1 MPLNVEQLGALHQA
15 KEILEMSGLLGD
27 SNGSETCQLQNILH
41 TLDLGS
47 APHHSLI
54 YSKTLIPNTI
64 PFTSQEILLGDNR
77 VTRQSY
83 VQGIIEHPAHT
94 IIEYPQTG
102 SKMGEM
108 IAHQFLINPKQ
119 SSFVNPK
126 DNIQYSLGDVHGRRA
141 SVTCHLLRDAKTQKP
156 VDCLQIKLSCHCLK
170 YCSFNVPKLTTL
182 PQKSHHDSPGREGFL
197 KTLAFYCVIIKHDCP
212 FSSRFPQN
220 LNEESEEDLES
231 ESDGDDYELLLD
243 IGAHH
248 GPKHH
253 CNGHP
258 ILRYDQYRKPFIQKG
273 YKAHLI
279 LRNLNEFD
287 MEYLQALLE
296 NDAETMATHEINAKN
311 ARYGP
316 LAPSIWHRTADG
328 TLTRGL
334 LSRTESCPAR
344 FEFYYPYNLDRC
356 PAILLVCHNPH
367 SHADPFPARTPQA
380 VMDIFN
386 NLLAH
391 LDWKLADASPHH
403 ILLDSSFMAGLH
415 HVLGWEGLCDLTLS
429 DLHPSLGNSDH
440 TARLINKLRYQH
452 YPHGTGFEGAYHL
465 FTKHNDLPPED
476 QYVWCVE
483 KHEIPGES
491 TFSLVICMFQF
502 EIEAWFP
509 DYLHSIVVAQAF
521 TTSQSAAAHLI
532 LFTCIFTIVEQ
543 DTGQLMDTMAKPWVC
558 HFEILLMLLYCQ
570 NICVNMAGYCS
581 IEWNEA
587 LHALTP
593 YEHLAQFYR
602 YCFAHFSRNVT
613 SLRIAPK
620 VRQAM
625 MSLASAEPLP
635 DLEGT
640 LRLIRTGGK
649 RATDWLKDKEPASGF
664 SFAAIYQPAS
674 KIPLDVWKA
683 SPSTS
688 NGNEQSH
695 HNVNRDGTK
704 LTMLAGIMRGM
715 QYDSRAMRGLEVLQK
730 HGIHTRDQHATHF
743 QRAARTVVRSTK
755 VQKQIVDAHDV
766 DIRSIYQQV
775 LGLQADVQTQ
785 ATVLKRALDSGIQIG
800 IEQAR
805 KTLRTID
812 TKLQTQHVDLVKHQ
826 NHGSGA
832 VPMPDLKDP
841 TNLFDRR
848 ILSDMPIRPQNTSNL
863 ISHYVITD
871 TGGMLKFSDP
881 ENPMENLQKWLKMPM
896 IYLDRKIV

>member
-1 MPLNVEQLGALHQA
+1 MPLSVEQLGALHQA
-15 KEILEMSGLLGD
+15 KEILEASGLLGD
-27 SNGSETCQLQNILH
+27 SDGSETGQLQNILH
-41 TLDLGS
+41 TLETHLGS

-54 YSKTLIPNTI
+54 YSKTLIPNAI
-64 PFTSQEILLGDNR
+64 PFTSQEILLGANR

-102 SKMGEM
+102 SKMGEA
-108 IAHQFLINPKQ
+108 IAHRFLINPKQ

-156 VDCLQIKLSCHCLK
+156 VDCLQIKLSCRCLK

-182 PQKSHHDSPGREGFL
+182 PQKSRHDSPGCEVFL
-197 KTLAFYCVIIKHDCP
+197 KTLAFYCAIIEHGCP
-212 FSSRFPQN
+212 FSSESESFQSESVDGSTELPGRFPQN
-220 LNEESEEDLES
+220 LDEESEEDSES

-243 IGAHH
+243 IRARH

-258 ILRYDQYRKPFIQKG
+258 ILRYDQYRKPFIQCERRRKG

-296 NDAETMATHEINAKN
+296 NDAETVATHEINAKN
-311 ARYGP
+311 AGYGP
-316 LAPSIWHRTADG
+316 LAPCNFVAAPREQKTLCPIWHRTADG

-367 SHADPFPARTPQA
+367 SHADPFPAQTPQA

-391 LDWKLADASPHH
+391 LDWKLADASPRR
-403 ILLDSSFMAGLH
+403 ILLDSSFMAGLRR
-415 HVLGWEGLCDLTLS
+415 VLGWEGLCDPTLS

-465 FTKHNDLPPED
+465 FTEHRDLPPED
-476 QYVWCVE
+476 QYVRCVE
-483 KHEIPGES
+483 KHEIPGEGN
-491 TFSLVICMFQF
+491 FSLVICMFRKMSTLLSITKRPSIDTSFKRLDKWQEF

-509 DYLHSIVVAQAF
+509 DYLRSIVVARAF

-532 LFTCIFTIVEQ
+532 LFTRIFAIVEQ
-543 DTGQLMDTMAKPWVC
+543 DTGQLVCFRHIHGEGFDSFMADG
-558 HFEILLMLLYCQ
+558 HRGQALGLGFYCQ

-581 IEWNEA
+581 IEWNKA

-593 YEHLAQFYR
+593 YEHLARFYR
-602 YCFAHFSRNVT
+602 YCFAHFSRNIT
-613 SLRIAPK
+613 SLQIAPK

-625 MSLASAEPLP
+625 MSLASAQPLP

-649 RATDWLKDKEPASGF
+649 RAADWLKDKEAASGF
-664 SFAAIYQPAS
+664 SFAAIYRPAS

-695 HNVNRDGTK
+695 RNVNRDGTK

-743 QRAARTVVRSTK
+743 RRAARTVVRSTK
-755 VQKQIVDAHDV
+755 VQKRIVDAHDV

-785 ATVLKRALDSGIQIG
+785 AIVLKRALDSGIQIHSD
-800 IEQAR
+800 R
-805 KTLRTID
+805 DRT
-812 TKLQTQHVDLVKHQ
+812 
-826 NHGSGA
+826 S
-832 VPMPDLKDP
+832 
-841 TNLFDRR
+841 
-848 ILSDMPIRPQNTSNL
+848 
-863 ISHYVITD
+863 
-871 TGGMLKFSDP
+871 
-881 ENPMENLQKWLKMPM
+881 
-896 IYLDRKIV
+896 